1 MRALDGLLRHRVSIA
16 LASCWTL
23 SAAVL
28 AVLPDRSVEG
38 LLERASTTLPRLAAW
53 PLTLPVS
60 GLLVHQD
67 LAVWLLALLLG
78 VDQLERALG
87 WRRTVTLLAGVH
99 AGATVL
105 SQALLGTRV
114 AVGHAPYA
122 LLGQVDVGPS
132 YLSVGGLAAAAVL
145 APTRG
150 RAALAA
156 GALAVSTP
164 ELLEGLRHLDL
175 AATGH
180 LAAALLGAGGGW
192 WSRPASVPAGRRRD
206 VNSRSGP
213 DDPA

>member
-53 PLTLPVS
+53 PVTLPVS
-60 GLLVHQD
+60 GLLVRDD

-78 VDQLERALG
+78 ADQLERALG
-87 WRRTVTLLAGVH
+87 WRRTLALLAGVH
-99 AGATVL
+99 AGATAL
-105 SQALLGTRV
+105 SQALLGARV

-122 LLGQVDVGPS
+122 VLGQVDVGPS
-132 YLSVGGLAAAAVL
+132 YLAVGGLAAAAAL

-150 RAALAA
+150 RAVLAA
-156 GALAVSTP
+156 GALAAGVP
-164 ELLEGLRHLDL
+164 ELLEGLSHLDL

-180 LAAALLGAGGGW
+180 VAAALLGAGGGW
-192 WSRPASVPAGRRRD
+192 WSRPAPDRAVGRC
-206 VNSRSGP
+206 GTG
-213 DDPA
+213 A